1 MARIMIIDDD
11 RDIIE
16 SLTMILEAN
25 EHEVSSKTDIDDLEA
40 AVKSIH
46 PDLILLDIVFP
57 DDQQAGFK
65 AARALASDQAIS
77 HIPVLVLSAV
87 NQLSRLG
94 FSFSEKDISEDFLP
108 VSGFLEKPVEPATLL
123 ARIDEALN
131 C

>member
-40 AVKSIH
+40 AVKSVH

-65 AARALASDQAIS
+65 AARALAADETIS

-108 VSGFLEKPVEPATLL
+108 VSGFLEKPVEPAALL
-123 ARIDEALN
+123 ARK
-131 C
+131 